1 MSKFYLKYMHL
12 EEVKI
17 MDFEPKI
24 LGFLCN
30 WCSYAGADLA
40 GVSRMQYPPN
50 IRVIRVMCSG
60 RIDPQFIFEALRVGA
75 DGVIVLG
82 CHLGDCHYLEGNYE
96 AEKKFDMVKRF
107 LKLINFDNR
116 VRLDWVSASEG
127 ARYAQVIT
135 EFTDHIKAL
144 GPSPIGGDNPDKKIL
159 NNLKA
164 IEDAASGDRMRALVG
179 RERKITEQENVY
191 GEQVDLEKFNK
202 VFDSAIVEEYQR
214 HRILVS
220 LEEDTKSI
228 KSLAAELEIDP
239 SVVLEHIVC
248 LKSRGQIDFGEFMGI
263 TPMFFK
269 M

>member
-1 MSKFYLKYMHL
+1 MS
-12 EEVKI
+12 
-17 MDFEPKI
+17 FEPKI

-60 RIDPQFIFEALRVGA
+60 RVDPRFIFEALRVGA

-96 AEKKFDMVKRF
+96 AEKKFDMVQRF
-107 LKLINFDNR
+107 LKLIDFDNR

-127 ARYAQVIT
+127 ARYARVVK
-135 EFTDHIKAL
+135 EFTDHIRTL
-144 GPSPIGGDNPDKKIL
+144 GPSPAGGDNPDKEIL
-159 NNLKA
+159 EKLKA
-164 IEDAASGDRMRALVG
+164 IEEAAASDRMRALVG

-191 GEQVDLEKFNK
+191 GEKVSLEKFNEI
-202 VFDSAIVEEYQR
+202 FDSAITDEYNR

-220 LEEDTKSI
+220 LDKDSKSV
-228 KSLAAELEIDP
+228 KDLAIELKIDP
-239 SVVLEHIVC
+239 SVVLEHMVI
-248 LKSRGQIDFGEFMGI
+248 LKSRGQVDFGGLVGI
-263 TPMFFK
+263 TPMFHK